1 MVSGDPFCLKL
12 SDHPCMIVVSTSLIG
27 SRNFRSWNRSMRIA
41 LRAMH
46 KLGFI
51 DGTIPM
57 PNKDNE
63 FFEQWKRCDYMVTS
77 WILNSIL
84 KDLVD
89 SFIYTVSSRDL
100 QISLISQENFPVL
113 VYFIHLKRLWDELG
127 SIEVLP
133 PCSCGASKA
142 IDDMNNRNRL
152 MQFLMELNEIFDPV
166 RDQILVLNPLPSMN
180 RAYSMALK
188 HESQKEILIKRKLES
203 IENLKGKQKKYDLK
217 KGHCSHCNM
226 DGHVRDTY
234 FKLIGYPNWFK
245 NKTKIEEKPT
255 R

>member
-1 MVSGDPFCLKL
+1 
-12 SDHPCMIVVSTSLIG
+12 
-27 SRNFRSWNRSMRIA
+27 
-41 LRAMH
+41 MH

-57 PNKDNE
+57 PNRDNE

-77 WILNSIL
+77 L
-84 KDLVD
+84 
-89 SFIYTVSSRDL
+89 SSRDFGCEITERFEDSNGSQIYEL
-100 QISLISQENFPVL
+100 HRQISLISQENFPIL
-113 VYFIHLKRLWDELG
+113 VYFIHLKRLWDELR

-152 MQFLMELNEIFDPV
+152 MQFLMELNENFDSV
-166 RDQILVLNPLPSMN
+166 RNQILVLDPLPSMN

-188 HESQKEILIKRKLES
+188 YESQKEILIK
-203 IENLKGKQKKYDLK
+203 ENLSKQKKYDLK

-234 FKLIGYPNWFK
+234 FKLIGYPDWFK